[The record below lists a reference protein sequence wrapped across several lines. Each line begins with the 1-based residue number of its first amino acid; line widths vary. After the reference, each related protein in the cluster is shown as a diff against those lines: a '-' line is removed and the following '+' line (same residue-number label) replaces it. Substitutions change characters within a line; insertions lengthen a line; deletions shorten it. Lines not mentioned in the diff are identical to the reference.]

1 MIILIVCCCAVA
13 GGIVVMNAAAV
24 VVASAIAVNR
34 VMVYI
39 RDFVIPSALHIIHLS
54 IKAEN
59 SGSIKYKR
67 VHSYRRVNSSLDQV
81 VD

>member
-1 MIILIVCCCAVA
+1 MASLIILIVCCCAVA
-13 GGIVVMNAAAV
+13 GGIVVMNA

-39 RDFVIPSALHIIHLS
+39 RDLVIPSPLHIIHLS

-59 SGSIKYKR
+59 SGSIK
-67 VHSYRRVNSSLDQV
+67 
-81 VD
+81 

>member
-1 MIILIVCCCAVA
+1 MASLIILIVCCCAVA
-13 GGIVVMNAAAV
+13 GGIVVMNAVV

-39 RDFVIPSALHIIHLS
+39 RDLVIPSPLHIIHLS

-59 SGSIKYKR
+59 SGSIK
-67 VHSYRRVNSSLDQV
+67 
-81 VD
+81 